1 MVQPLI
7 IITNDDGIR
16 SHGLWA
22 AAEILQPLGELLVV
36 APDRQWSGAGRAM
49 VAGISGEITP
59 VEHMLNG
66 ETVTAYAV
74 DAPPATAVILAI
86 LELAPRTPDLLVS
99 GINFGENLSTEIT
112 ISGTVGAALEA
123 AAHELPALAV
133 SLTTPVA
140 YHHHATGANVDYTTA
155 QAFTARFA
163 RYLLAHPLPYDTDVL
178 NVNVPDTATP
188 ETPWRLTRL
197 SRQRYYLPTRPDREN
212 GDHRPGYRM
221 MDDPTSTAR
230 DSDIYALHVQRQ
242 VSVTPLSLDLTA
254 RSDFGALEERLQRE
268 LSPYSVERETDDGLA
283 E

>member
-1 MVQPLI
+1 
-7 IITNDDGIR
+7 
-16 SHGLWA
+16 
-22 AAEILQPLGELLVV
+22 LGEVLVV

-49 VAGISGEITP
+49 IAGISGEITP
-59 VEHMLNG
+59 VEQALNG

-86 LELAPRTPDLLVS
+86 LELAPRVPDLLVS

-123 AAHELPALAV
+123 AAHGVPALAV

-140 YHHHATGANVDYTTA
+140 YHHHATGAGVDYATA
-155 QAFTARFA
+155 RAFTRRFA
-163 RYLLAHPLPYDTDVL
+163 RYLLNHALPYDADVL
-178 NVNVPDTATP
+178 NVNVPAEATP
-188 ETPWRLTRL
+188 TTPWRLTRL

-221 MDDPTSTAR
+221 MDDPTDTAR
-230 DSDIYALHVQRQ
+230 NSDIYALHVQRQ

-254 RSDFGALEERLQRE
+254 RSDFGALEEQLQRE
-268 LSPYSVERETDDGLA
+268 VSALSSTGCDDGLA